1 MATVKAIVRRSKV
14 NSQGLS
20 VVYIQYGHDQRTTLF
35 STGVKVKPSHW
46 NDKKQLVDSARG
58 VKKIVANKDLIRSL
72 ENEDN
77 VTNALIGIKASEIR
91 QLSKRLSIEQVT
103 PTVYAVK
110 LAYARQ
116 QEGKDILK
124 GNFFDLLDEYIEDNK
139 QRLKYG
145 TIKQVK
151 VLKNHLL
158 GFEKFSKK
166 RVSLETVNK
175 SLITKFVNY
184 LVQEKGMVNDSTNSY
199 LKRLKTFLRHLYDE
213 GYLPDRSFDRVKSLI
228 TASDS
233 EKDIVYVTNKEFDKI
248 RTHDLGDNKR
258 LEKVRDLFIIGC
270 CTGLR
275 YGDLVRVGPEHIIG
289 DYIEITSEKTT
300 KRLTIPIN
308 SVARSIL
315 NKYQNQPPHISNQK
329 FNQYIKELAKLV
341 KLNQPINRIT
351 YKGNQPTEKSYVKHE
366 LLSSHSMRRTFITLA
381 KEFGMTTETI
391 MKIVGHSSYEMTKRY
406 QEIDK
411 ESMAK
416 EMKVWD
422 EPVMKVVE

>member
-1 MATVKAIVRRSKV
+1 VF
-14 NSQGLS
+14 
-20 VVYIQYGHDQRTTLF
+20 IQYGHDGKSTVFTT
-35 STGVKVKPSHW
+35 KQKIKPIHW
-46 NDKKQLVDSARG
+46 NDKKQLVDSTKG
-58 VKKIVANKDLIRSL
+58 VNKIKANKDLIKSL
-72 ENEDN
+72 EEEDN

-91 QLSKRLSIEQVT
+91 QLSKRLAIEQVT
-103 PTVYAVK
+103 PTIYAVK
-110 LAYARQ
+110 LAYTRQ

-124 GNFFDLLDEYIEDNK
+124 GNFFDLLGEYIEDNQ

-145 TIKQVK
+145 TLKQIK

-166 RVSLETVNK
+166 RVSLETVNR

-184 LVQEKGMVNDSTNSY
+184 LVQEKGMVNDGTNSY

-233 EKDIVYVTNKEFDKI
+233 EKDIVYVTSKEFDEI

-275 YGDLVRVGPEHIIG
+275 YGDLVRVAPEHILG
-289 DYIEITSEKTT
+289 DFIEITSQKTT
-300 KRLTIPIN
+300 KRLSIPIN
-308 SVARSIL
+308 SIARSVL
-315 NKYQNQPPHISNQK
+315 KKYDNRLPHISNQK

-341 KLNQPINRIT
+341 KLNSPINRIT
-351 YKGNQPTEKSYVKHE
+351 YKGNQPTEKTFAKHE
-366 LLSSHSMRRTFITLA
+366 LISSHSMRRTFITLA
-381 KEFGMTTETI
+381 KKFGMSLETI
-391 MKIVGHSSYEMTKRY
+391 MRIVGHSSYDMTKRY
-406 QEIDK
+406 QEIDR

-422 EPVMKVVE
+422 EPVMKIVE